1 LSDAGLILQ
10 NSNTKFAIFASY
22 RAAPKWRSALCA
34 MGTMEKLMPVDSLQK
49 QEGRDAEGRFR
60 KGQSGN
66 PAGRSRG
73 SRNKAI
79 VAAEMLLEG
88 EAEALTR
95 RALERALEGDT
106 AALRLCLDRII
117 PPRRGRAVR
126 LDEVGPV
133 CSAADLGHTMAAITT
148 AATGGVITP
157 GEAAELAQV
166 IEIFVRAV
174 ETSDFER
181 RLKQLEDRRGAGA

>member
-1 LSDAGLILQ
+1 
-10 NSNTKFAIFASY
+10 
-22 RAAPKWRSALCA
+22 

-49 QEGRDAEGRFR
+49 REGRDAEGRFR

-95 RALERALEGDT
+95 RAVERALEGDT

-117 PPRRGRAVR
+117 PPRRGRPVR
-126 LDEVGPV
+126 LDNVAPV
-133 CSAADLGHTMAAITT
+133 RGAGDLGGTMAAITT
-148 AATGGVITP
+148 AAMGGAITP
-157 GEAAELAQV
+157 GEAAELARV